1 MSFHG
6 IQLED
11 AFFPFF
17 WELCWDIIQ
26 SFFLR
31 FKKNCRAFTEEHIEG
46 DGQEENNHEVLLKC
60 HGAAEHGGEGWNM
73 YDFKVAFLRGEIG
86 H

>member
-1 MSFHG
+1 M
-6 IQLED
+6 ED
-11 AFFPFF
+11 ASRPFF
-17 WELCWDIIQ
+17 E
-26 SFFLR
+26 SFAGISSNHF
-31 FKKNCRAFTEEHIEG
+31 FSVSKKNCRAFTEEHIEG

-73 YDFKVAFLRGEIG
+73 YDFEVAFLRGEIG